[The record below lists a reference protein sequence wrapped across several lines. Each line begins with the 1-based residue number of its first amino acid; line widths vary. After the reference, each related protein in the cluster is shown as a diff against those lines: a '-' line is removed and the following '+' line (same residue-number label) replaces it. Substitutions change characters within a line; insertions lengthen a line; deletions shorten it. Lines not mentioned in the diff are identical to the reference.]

1 VTDVSTKVPVPA
13 EARVPMEFMP
23 LEMVLT
29 EVMSMEAMSM
39 EAMPKMSMEMMSGE
53 MMTVQAVMKRV
64 DHDARRAVEH
74 RPAMDH
80 HRRREEH
87 DRRPADGD
95 CDADSATIG
104 AAFLDW
110 ERHRGEHRSG
120 NCDRLCVHGDLLG
133 AALAG
138 ASWYQASAAAARMQ

>member
-1 VTDVSTKVPVPA
+1 
-13 EARVPMEFMP
+13 MEFMP

-29 EVMSMEAMSM
+29 EV
-39 EAMPKMSMEMMSGE
+39 MSMEMMSGE